1 MIKQLQGERVYLR
14 HDLPEDVEVHLRAM
28 TDPEMRKLTGT
39 KPLFTRASVEEWL
52 TRRASDPTRVSMAI
66 CLQETDELIGELELL
81 EIDHINRNAYIRI
94 ALNGDAHLGK
104 GYGTEAMR
112 LLLDYGFGT
121 LGLHR
126 VELNVFSY
134 NARAQK
140 SYAKLGFQSE
150 GVQRQALYYDHE
162 WHDSIIMGVL
172 EHEFRAAMGK

>member
-1 MIKQLQGERVYLR
+1 MQGERVYLR
-14 HDLPEDVEVHLRAM
+14 HDLPEDIDTHVTSMTNPELRKM
-28 TDPEMRKLTGT
+28 TGAKQ
-39 KPLFTRASVEEWL
+39 LFTRATVEEWFK
-52 TRRASDPTRVSMAI
+52 RRASDSTRVSMAI

-81 EIDHINRNAYIRI
+81 YIDQGNRNAYIRI
-94 ALNGDAHLGK
+94 ALTGEQHLGK

-140 SYAKLGFQSE
+140 SYAKLGFQTE
-150 GVQRQALYYDHE
+150 GVQRQALFLDHE

-172 EHEFRAAMGK
+172 EHEFRAATGR